1 MRLAICGSF
10 TPTSYI
16 PSCRCI
22 PLWVAKP
29 VTAMSRT
36 KRTMASGRTF
46 FPISENDFFTS
57 HRAMVAMSLSA
68 PMDSSGNYPRLPVFI
83 E

>member
-1 MRLAICGSF
+1 MRSAICGSF

-22 PLWVAKP
+22 PLCVAKP

-57 HRAMVAMSLSA
+57 HRAMVRMSLSA
-68 PMDSSGNYPRLPVFI
+68 PMVSSDGIL
-83 E
+83 

>member
-1 MRLAICGSF
+1 MRSAIRGSF

-22 PLWVAKP
+22 PLCVAKP
-29 VTAMSRT
+29 VTAMSKT

-46 FPISENDFFTS
+46 LPISENDFFTS
-57 HRAMVAMSLSA
+57 HRAMVEISLSV
-68 PMDSSGNYPRLPVFI
+68 PMVSSDR
-83 E
+83 